1 MIYKINKNENS
12 VRIFGSK
19 FVEHKKDI
27 CKAIYNGNEYELQNP
42 FKLEKYRYKYRG
54 WLFGN

>member
-42 FKLEKYRYKYRG
+42 FKFEKYRYKYRG
-54 WLFGN
+54 

>member
-27 CKAIYNGNEYELQNP
+27 CKAKTITYFIYDIYFDIICNDLFQN
-42 FKLEKYRYKYRG
+42 
-54 WLFGN
+54 